1 MPITC
6 NTFRAFGAIQQVESD
21 AIKAG
26 LTTPNDILSVQQ
38 MFQWCVA
45 SIIQNLIDSCDDLNG
60 IESAI
65 IPLTSTYFRN
75 VFFLST
81 YPKPSCDGGNYLD
94 AFNAVAA
101 AGGITYASAY
111 PYNIT
116 KRKCDVT
123 KNDYAVTV
131 TAYKRVA
138 AQQDMINYVLNGGTL
153 VAVIDASG
161 MGPYKSGIFSTCT
174 STYANHAVQI
184 VGVNVDEGYWI
195 IRNSWGSWWGDK
207 GYMKLALVRS

>member
-1 MPITC
+1 M
-6 NTFRAFGAIQQVESD
+6 SY
-21 AIKAG
+21 
-26 LTTPNDILSVQQ
+26 
-38 MFQWCVA
+38 
-45 SIIQNLIDSCDDLNG
+45 
-60 IESAI
+60 
-65 IPLTSTYFRN
+65 STYN
-75 VFFLST
+75 
-81 YPKPSCDGGNYLD
+81 PPSCDGGNYLT
-94 AFNAVAA
+94 AFDSVAA
-101 AGGITYASAY
+101 AGGITYDSAY

-131 TAYKRVA
+131 TKYSRVK

-161 MGPYKSGIFSTCT
+161 MGSYKSGIFSTCT
-174 STYANHAVQI
+174 STFANHAVQI

-207 GYMKLALVRS
+207 GFIKLAFVSRLLSLN